1 MLTWSPWRKQSRVS
15 TSVTDGCCKILVP
28 FSISDLEH
36 INLQNTSQT
45 RVCTLDIEKNG
56 NLFFHGYEID
66 PDMEYLYA
74 SECHI
79 DNKYC
84 CIIRTEI
91 QYFVFSEC
99 LLKILGKSLNRPG
112 ESIESIAKYC
122 RIENETVMF
131 DLEMMGLQHTKDIYL
146 YQELFCLVL
155 WLRINFQKWT

>member
-1 MLTWSPWRKQSRVS
+1 MLTWSPWRKQSWVS
-15 TSVTDGCCKILVP
+15 TSVTDGCSKILVP

-91 QYFVFSEC
+91 QYFVFSEWYGSTGTWKVSNYEN
-99 LLKILGKSLNRPG
+99 LLPG
-112 ESIESIAKYC
+112 LAKASKVWP
-122 RIENETVMF
+122 NTAA
-131 DLEMMGLQHTKDIYL
+131 
-146 YQELFCLVL
+146 
-155 WLRINFQKWT
+155 